1 MASLLH
7 VDSSATFMADEVASI
22 CPLLTPSP
30 PTNALV
36 NPLPVSEESNFILPV
51 DLATKLQ
58 RVEEGADSASSNS
71 STLAEPAC
79 TQLLSGHKQYL
90 HKNEETVTEE
100 TGGKTQNLQMT
111 FRNPPEN
118 YFFMKWNWP
127 VIRKVSAWMFLAGIM
142 AMIAVVIAMVWK
154 LPKTCNPPTE
164 WYQGKLMYEIFPASF
179 SDSDDDGIG
188 DLKGVALRVDYLS
201 SLGVQ
206 AVRLNSIFASLQYPE
221 NYNNVTTLTE
231 IAPQIGKLADLT
243 LLVNSLH
250 NENIRLVLDV
260 PIWPLIKRLKRRDF
274 TNGSSFNE
282 ENFENDPIEDAL
294 TFWANLGVDGF
305 YLKGLEL
312 LTNDES
318 FSANLRSWK
327 RVLGWNKILIV
338 NHAVIDRTHPKC
350 IPTVLNN
357 IDLVDVRLEMTGGV
371 EKISEQLESVLNSTL
386 FAKAGNP
393 WVHWSL
399 GNDATARLTNKLPYT
414 NATLGATLLQ
424 LMLPGTPSI
433 FYGDEIGLQQISD
446 PHEDRKGLEHLHQLS
461 AMAWEA
467 PNRPFT
473 RKGILPWMHS
483 HPMPINFAQLEI
495 ISKMVSLRV
504 TSPSIYVN
512 AINKDGLN
520 KANAEIKY
528 KENDLLVIQRWFP
541 RRKSYVV
548 VSNLG
553 FVHISADLSTLLYG
567 GQVVVGP
574 TASSKIETLS
584 FKEISLWPGESVV
597 VLLD

>member
-1 MASLLH
+1 MSSLSH
-7 VDSSATFMADEVASI
+7 VDSNATFLADEVASI

-36 NPLPVSEESNFILPV
+36 NPLPVSEESNFILPQE
-51 DLATKLQ
+51 LATKLQ
-58 RVEEGADSASSNS
+58 RVEDGEGADSASSNS

-79 TQLLSGHKQYL
+79 TQLLSGHKPYL
-90 HKNEETVTEE
+90 HINKNEESVAEE
-100 TGGKTQNLQMT
+100 TGGKTQHLQMT

-127 VIRKVSAWMFLAGIM
+127 IIRKVSALLFLAGIV
-142 AMIAVVIAMVWK
+142 AMVAVVVAMVWK
-154 LPKTCNPPTE
+154 LPKTCNPPTH
-164 WYQGKLMYEIFPASF
+164 WYQGKLMYEIFTASF
-179 SDSDDDGIG
+179 ADSNDDGIG

-206 AVRLNSIFASLQYPE
+206 AVRLNSMFTSLHYPE
-221 NYNNVTTLTE
+221 NFHNVTSLTE
-231 IAPQIGKLADLT
+231 IAPQIGKLADFN
-243 LLVNSLH
+243 LLVSTLH
-250 NENIRLVLDV
+250 NENIRVVIDLPL
-260 PIWPLIKRLKRRDF
+260 WPFVKRLAKRNNV
-274 TNGSSFNE
+274 TE
-282 ENFENDPIEDAL
+282 EIDPVEHAL
-294 TFWANLGVDGF
+294 TYWARLGVDGF
-305 YLKGLEL
+305 YLKGLEYL
-312 LTNDES
+312 IDDFA
-318 FSANLRSWK
+318 FSDNLRSWK
-327 RVLGWNKILIV
+327 RILDWNKILIV
-338 NHAVIDRTHPKC
+338 HQDVIHRTPQE
-350 IPTVLNN
+350 IIDVILNN
-357 IDLVDVRLEMTGGV
+357 VDLVDVCLEMTGGV
-371 EKISEQLESVLNSTL
+371 ERISEQIESTLNGSL
-386 FAKAGNP
+386 FAKPGNP

-399 GNDATARLTNKLPYT
+399 GNDDTVRLTNKLPYT

-424 LMLPGTPSI
+424 LMLPGTPCI
-433 FYGDEIGLQQISD
+433 FYGDEIGLQQIAD

-461 AMAWEA
+461 VMMWDP
-467 PNRPFT
+467 PNKPFT

-483 HPMPINFAQLEI
+483 QPMPTNFAQIEI
-495 ISKMVSLRV
+495 ISKMAGLRAVS
-504 TSPSIYVN
+504 PAIYVN
-512 AINKDGLN
+512 AVNRDGLN

-574 TASSKIETLS
+574 TTSSKIEMLS
-584 FKEISLWPGESVV
+584 FKEISLWPGESVI